1 MNVFLYLLLFKMF
14 EFKVFARRVQ
24 KNLFFFSISFSRYQ
38 FKSQEKKR
46 RHYSQNWT
54 HLIQHCSRLNP
65 RTVSFFCFWSKRE
78 KKESIYIR
86 RQNCIRLTQRCHSR
100 RPGSPFSPFHSS
112 TKNPLFRLPHP
123 WLPHFT
129 YGALF
134 ASSRITCR
142 EKKYIYIYENIA
154 RIPCQSRNPKAKTAI
169 ISSFGECLPESGCR

>member
-14 EFKVFARRVQ
+14 ELKVFARRVQ
-24 KNLFFFSISFSRYQ
+24 KNLFFFPSASAVISSSR
-38 FKSQEKKR
+38 KRKKR

-65 RTVSFFCFWSKRE
+65 RTVFFFVFGRNERKKRV
-78 KKESIYIR
+78 YIR

-100 RPGSPFSPFHSS
+100 RPASPFSPFHSS

-129 YGALF
+129 YGPFL
-134 ASSRITCR
+134 
-142 EKKYIYIYENIA
+142 
-154 RIPCQSRNPKAKTAI
+154 
-169 ISSFGECLPESGCR
+169 LHPE